1 MSSARFA
8 ALGAGAGAVGFACY
22 HAAAPTSQL
31 YGPTVCRV
39 PGAGRRVALTYD
51 DGPNPGATEEILELL
66 ERHGARAT
74 FFVIG
79 SFAELEADLVRA
91 IAARGHAVGNHTWSH
106 PSLPTTSDASLR
118 DELARTRAVVEAAG
132 VEFSE
137 IEGGRLM
144 RPPYG
149 RRRPGTLR
157 TLREEGYAPVMWSLT
172 CYDWR
177 RTVTARAIARRAG
190 RAGDGDIVLLHD
202 GSDRGIGADRSKT
215 VAATEA
221 VLDRLGAEGYA
232 FATVPELVATG
243 ESNSASAK

>member
-1 MSSARFA
+1 MRPAKLA

-22 HAAAPTSQL
+22 HAVAPTSQFF
-31 YGPTVCRV
+31 GPTVCRV

-51 DGPNPGATEEILELL
+51 DGPNPGATETILELL
-66 ERHGARAT
+66 DRHGARAT
-74 FFVIG
+74 FFVSG
-79 SFAELEADLVRA
+79 SFAELEPDLVRA

-137 IEGGRLM
+137 IEGRSLM

-157 TLREEGYAPVMWSLT
+157 TLREEGYAPVMWSIT

-177 RTVTARAIARRAG
+177 RTVTARAIARRAARG
-190 RAGDGDIVLLHD
+190 RDGDIVLLHD

-221 VLDRLGAEGYA
+221 VLHRLGAEGYA
-232 FATVPELVATG
+232 FATVPELAAAGGSSAT
-243 ESNSASAK
+243 SAK

>member
-1 MSSARFA
+1 MRPAKLA

-31 YGPTVCRV
+31 FGPTVCRV
-39 PGAGRRVALTYD
+39 PGAGRRIALTYD
-51 DGPNPGATEEILELL
+51 DGPNPGATEAVLELL
-66 ERHGARAT
+66 DRHEARAT

-79 SFAELEADLVRA
+79 SFAELEPDLVRA

-132 VEFSE
+132 VGFSE
-137 IEGGRLM
+137 IEGRSLM

-157 TLREEGYAPVMWSLT
+157 TLREEGYAPVMWSIT

-221 VLDRLGAEGYA
+221 VLDRLGADGYA
-232 FATVPELVATG
+232 FATVPELVAAG
-243 ESNSASAK
+243 ESSSTSAK